1 MIQLDLLKLN
11 KISPYKVFPSSRK
24 GYYGFVS
31 KSGVE
36 FAIGFE
42 LDDFISS
49 DSYQLIIV
57 NANHKASP
65 RDKYVRDTIFAI
77 VSEFFRLNNV
87 TMLYICE
94 SGDSKQ
100 AMRSRLFTYWF
111 SEFIDKG
118 KYTLL
123 QSSIVDDEGIDNFF
137 AIISRNDNPNLKNV
151 ISEFYDNVMFFSQK
165 PE

>member
-1 MIQLDLLKLN
+1 MIQLELLKLN

-94 SGDSKQ
+94 SGDGKQ

-123 QSSIVDDEGIDNFF
+123 QSSIVDDDGIDNFF

>member
-1 MIQLDLLKLN
+1 MKQLDLLKLN
-11 KISPYKVFPSSRK
+11 KTSPYEVFPSSRK

-57 NANHKASP
+57 NANHKSSP

-94 SGDSKQ
+94 SGDGKQ

>member
-1 MIQLDLLKLN
+1 M
-11 KISPYKVFPSSRK
+11 
-24 GYYGFVS
+24 
-31 KSGVE
+31 
-36 FAIGFE
+36 
-42 LDDFISS
+42 
-49 DSYQLIIV
+49 IIV

-94 SGDSKQ
+94 SGDGKQ